1 MKNVIYPVLILLF
14 TIFQSCDKCDNEDG
28 KWEAMKW
35 ENEIQISDY
44 NNIIVPAAGGE
55 YTFSCLNYSPW
66 LINAT
71 EIYKNDCK
79 EFIRDNDLYKIETSF
94 ASIKIINKKLIV
106 TILPN
111 GTPERTLKV
120 LVTAGDVF
128 AYFTFN
134 QGTLLCY

>member
-44 NNIIVPAAGGE
+44 NNIIVPGAGGE

-71 EIYKNDCK
+71 EISKNNYK
-79 EFIRDNDLYKIETSF
+79 EFIRSSDSYKIETSF